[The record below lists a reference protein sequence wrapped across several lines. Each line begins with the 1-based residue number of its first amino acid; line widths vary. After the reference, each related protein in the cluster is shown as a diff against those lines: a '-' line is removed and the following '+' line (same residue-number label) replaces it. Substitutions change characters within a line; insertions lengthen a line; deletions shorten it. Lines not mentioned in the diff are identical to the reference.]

1 MRYIWFIPSLIILIL
16 IAYGYYRIRIL
27 SKEIFGVASLLDG
40 LKNQKLENSVRPKS
54 LNSMEPVLLP
64 RIKRDF
70 PGLNIGEL
78 KTRGERI
85 LLSSFRALASKDI
98 GLLTED
104 SDKEIL
110 GKILT
115 QIQELRDNDTDM
127 VFKDIKVHK
136 TVVSDYKKDKGQVWI
151 TLQSALEGIIYTSRF
166 GNIVEG
172 DQDYL
177 TQAVYR
183 LYYLYVQDPELVKN
197 KEAIGLNCP
206 NCGAPVKNLGDK
218 HCLYCGSAIT
228 EVNLRVWRMLDF
240 KRE

>member
-1 MRYIWFIPSLIILIL
+1 MKYIWFVPSLIILLL
-16 IAYGYYRIRIL
+16 IVYGYFRIRKF
-27 SKEIFGVASLLDG
+27 SREIFGVVNLVEG
-40 LKNQKLENSVRPKS
+40 LKNQRLENSLRPKS

-64 RIKRDF
+64 RIRSDF
-70 PGLNIGEL
+70 PGLNVEEL
-78 KTRGERI
+78 KARAERI

-98 GLLTED
+98 GLLSED
-104 SDKEIL
+104 SDKEIH

-115 QIQELRDNDTDM
+115 QIQELRDNKTDM
-127 VFKDIKVHK
+127 VFKDIRIHK

-151 TLQSALEGIIYTSRF
+151 TLQSALEGIIYTSRD
-166 GNIVEG
+166 GLVVEG
-172 DQDYL
+172 DKDYL

-183 LYYLYVQDPELVKN
+183 LYYLYVQDPNLVKDRD
-197 KEAIGLNCP
+197 AIGLNCP

-218 HCLYCGSAIT
+218 YCLYCGSGIS